1 MKINREKLFEL
12 YMTEVNE
19 IAEKCDWKSTFG
31 PKEIVGMISR
41 IIEENPEVY
50 ETLQKKTANPN
61 RSCHC
66 HNRRRGRNG

>member
-12 YMTEVNE
+12 YMAEVNE

-31 PKEIVGMISR
+31 PEEIVGMIST
-41 IIEENPEVY
+41 IIENHPEVY

-61 RSCHC
+61 RGCHC
-66 HNRRRGRNG
+66 RNRRPGRNG